1 METLFVVLIGMVAAI
16 LANRNIAVFNDG
28 LRPIVSEHIEG
39 RLNRRELGLTAFAMS
54 FGLVIGFGIPF
65 TISASIILI
74 HSILLGTDII
84 GLLTPKNKW
93 GTPVAALIGGLYGW
107 GLIAGLEGF
116 VKLFDYLPVNF
127 LEPLGE
133 VGTPVVVTF
142 MAFPA
147 LAVAMQFGI
156 KKGVLTFV
164 VAALVRQLAVFV
176 NEQGLITIGDN
187 VVSINQEGMAL
198 IVGMIFL
205 FVYAIKEKASE
216 GSSVDLAS
224 LFSDKVRSIKKNVVF
239 FMVIGGLIAGATNL
253 MLMAGDP
260 ISLNLLSEGQTA
272 DAGIAAAAR
281 AIGFIPLVASTAIAT
296 GVYSP
301 VGFTLIFV
309 VGFFSPNVWL
319 ALIIGAA
326 IIFAEVMLLSYIARF
341 LDKYPGVRNSGEN
354 IRNAMTKLLEV
365 ALLIGGANA
374 SNMIAPGFGF
384 FFIAGFYLLNEVA
397 GRPIV
402 RMAVGPVGA
411 IAVGII
417 ANILV
422 AFGLM
427 TIPQ

>member
-1 METLFVVLIGMVAAI
+1 MEMVFVVLIGAVAAV

-39 RLNRRELGLTAFAMS
+39 NLKRRELGLTAIAMS

-65 TISASIILI
+65 TLSASIILI

-84 GLLTPKNKW
+84 GLVTPKNKW
-93 GTPVAALIGGLYGW
+93 GTPVAALVGGLYGW
-107 GLIAGLEGF
+107 GLLAGLEGF
-116 VKLFDYLPVNF
+116 VKLFEHLPVNF

-133 VGTPVVVTF
+133 VGAPVVVTF

-147 LAVAMQFGI
+147 LAVAMQFGV

-164 VAALVRQLAVFV
+164 VAALIRQLAIFV
-176 NEQGLITIGDN
+176 NTSELIKIGGN
-187 VVSINQEGMAL
+187 VVNLNQEGMAL

-205 FVYAIKEKASE
+205 FGYAMKEKPAEGASI
-216 GSSVDLAS
+216 DLAS
-224 LFSDKVRSIKKNVVF
+224 VFSDKVKAIRKNVVF

-253 MLMAGDP
+253 LILAGDP
-260 ISLNLLSEGQTA
+260 ISLNLLAEGKQT

-301 VGFTLIFV
+301 VGFTLVFV
-309 VGFFSPNVWL
+309 VGLFSPNVWV
-319 ALIIGAA
+319 AVIIGALV
-326 IIFAEVMLLSYIARF
+326 ILTEVVLLSSIARF
-341 LDKYPGVRNSGEN
+341 LDKYPGIRNSGEN

-374 SNMIAPGFGF
+374 ANAIAPGFGF

-402 RMAVGPVGA
+402 RMAIGPVGA

-422 AFGLM
+422 LIGIMA
-427 TIPQ
+427 PPA